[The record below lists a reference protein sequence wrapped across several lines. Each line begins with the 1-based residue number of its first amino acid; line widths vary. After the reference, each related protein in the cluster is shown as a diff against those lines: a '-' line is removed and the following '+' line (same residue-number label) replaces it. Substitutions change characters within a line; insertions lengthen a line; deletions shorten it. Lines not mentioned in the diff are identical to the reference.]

1 METQIIPNKMSEGT
15 DKLIADKSI
24 NEAKW
29 LLGAVAG
36 IATLVFAT
44 GVAAAALG
52 A

>member
-1 METQIIPNKMSEGT
+1 MAPKITSNLMSEGT

-29 LLGAVAG
+29 LLGTVAVL
-36 IATLVFAT
+36 ATIVFAT

-52 A
+52 G